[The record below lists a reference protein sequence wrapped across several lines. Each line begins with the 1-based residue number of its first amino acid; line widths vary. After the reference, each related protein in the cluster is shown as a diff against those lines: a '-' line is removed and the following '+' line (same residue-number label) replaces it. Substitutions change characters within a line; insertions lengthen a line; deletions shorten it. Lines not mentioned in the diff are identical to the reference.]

1 MIKVSVASKEDQIM
15 SVKITGHALSA
26 DPGQDLVCAAVSAIG
41 TGTLNALDLL
51 AQDDYELTL
60 IDTEEPVIEIKTQRT
75 NEKGS
80 LIIEVML
87 IQLKTIQEI
96 NPEFISI
103 QTN

>member
-1 MIKVSVASKEDQIM
+1 M

-26 DPGQDLVCAAVSAIG
+26 DPGKDLVCAAVSAVG

-60 IDTEEPVIEIKTQRT
+60 IDTEEPVIEIKTQRI

-80 LIIEVML
+80 LILEVML